1 MSLTRKLLK
10 GMGLTDEQVD
20 SIIEMHTDT
29 VDGLKEQV
37 KTYKADAEKL
47 PNVQKEL
54 DALKAA
60 GDGGYKEKYE
70 KEHKA
75 FEDYK
80 ADVGAKETRAAKEK
94 AVTEYLKS
102 KNVQEGKMKLAMRSM
117 NAEIEAAERDGGK
130 LKNTKAVD
138 ELIEGDLKGLVTTT
152 TEKGAPNPAN
162 PPKNTGGTMTKDQ
175 IMAIKDRD
183 ERRAAIAAN
192 MNLFE
197 KGE

>member
-1 MSLTRKLLK
+1 MALTRKLLK

-20 SIIEMHTDT
+20 TIIEAHTDT

-47 PNVQKEL
+47 PNVQREL
-54 DALKAA
+54 DDLKAA

-102 KNVQEGKMKLAMRSM
+102 KNVQDGNLKLAMRSL
-117 NAEIEAAERDGGK
+117 NAEIEAAELDGDK
-130 LKNTKAVD
+130 LKDTKAFEALLD
-138 ELIEGDLKGLVTTT
+138 GDLKGLITTT
-152 TEKGAPNPAN
+152 TEKGAPPPAN
-162 PPKNTGGTMTKDQ
+162 PPKHEPTPAEPHSLAD
-175 IMAIKDRD
+175 AL
-183 ERRAAIAAN
+183 RAKYVP
-192 MNLFE
+192 
-197 KGE
+197 KG

>member
-1 MSLTRKLLK
+1 MALTRKSLK
-10 GMGLTDEQVD
+10 AMGLTDEQVD
-20 SIIEMHTDT
+20 SIIEMHTET

-80 ADVGAKETRAAKEK
+80 ADVDAKETRAAKEK
-94 AVTEYLKS
+94 AVMEYLKG
-102 KNVQEGKMKLAMRSM
+102 KNVQEANLKLAMRSLS
-117 NAEIEAAERDGGK
+117 AEIDAAELDGDK
-130 LKNTKAVD
+130 LKDTKAFD
-138 ELIEGDLKGLVTTT
+138 ALIDGDLKGLVTTT
-152 TEKGAPNPAN
+152 VEKGSGNPAN
-162 PPKNTGGTMTKDQ
+162 PPKNTGGSMTKDE
-175 IMAIKDRD
+175 IMAIKDRS